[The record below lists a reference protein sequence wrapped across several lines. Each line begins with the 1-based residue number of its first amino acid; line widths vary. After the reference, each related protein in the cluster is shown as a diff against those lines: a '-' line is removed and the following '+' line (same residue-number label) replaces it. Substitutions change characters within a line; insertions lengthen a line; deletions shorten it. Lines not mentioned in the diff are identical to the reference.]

1 MVSTEPSLHMEV
13 EGEDEFREEYACPF
27 CSDYFDIV
35 SLCCHIDED
44 HPMDTINGITS
55 WGLRRWSSYFLE
67 DGRILTSEYSS
78 SLLLS
83 CPRYTV
89 RAFCMRHYEKISC
102 CVIVRGDK
110 AMQLLECG
118 LKVKEYRSNLITKA
132 MAAMSKNMDLA
143 KQAKVMREFQKQSAQ
158 MDMTVSCEQQVWYLH
173 YKTNTSSVILSASK
187 SNHLRSSEMD
197 DLEKRLAALR

>member
-1 MVSTEPSLHMEV
+1 MEV

-67 DGRILTSEYSS
+67 DGRILTT
-78 SLLLS
+78 
-83 CPRYTV
+83 RYTV

-118 LKVKEYRSNLITKA
+118 LKVKEYRSNL
-132 MAAMSKNMDLA
+132 
-143 KQAKVMREFQKQSAQ
+143 
-158 MDMTVSCEQQVWYLH
+158 
-173 YKTNTSSVILSASK
+173 
-187 SNHLRSSEMD
+187 
-197 DLEKRLAALR
+197 